1 MNNSLNVE
9 SIVDQ
14 YERLLEERRMVD
26 EKINSIKS
34 SRRNDIVSYIVKLM
48 LELGIHIQE
57 IEEKMTSQG
66 KKGRRSARPRFYDP
80 VTGSTWSGRG
90 KKPRWMK
97 DRDPDDF
104 LISKFVDYPVDD
116 AQTR

>member
-1 MNNSLNVE
+1 
-9 SIVDQ
+9 
-14 YERLLEERRMVD
+14 MVD

-48 LELGIHIQE
+48 LELDIHIRE

-80 VTGSTWSGRG
+80 VTGATWSGRG

-97 DRDPDDF
+97 DREPDDF
-104 LISKFVDYPVDD
+104 LISKFTSNPVDD
-116 AQTR
+116 ATTQ